1 MLMTAS
7 LLTRM
12 PISVREWR
20 MRLTDLCHRSA
31 MAEAQDEGTM
41 LRMGY
46 HLLSRLPD
54 KDSLLADHLPP
65 EARFDTWLAAGT
77 HDSAALALIPETG
90 SFLLSRNGDGTCLA
104 SVMLPGLDEEMT
116 SEGTTPALA
125 LVSWPRR
132 WPRWMCMGRLA
143 MRRPPTRSM
152 WRARNCGVPPRALPC
167 TEPSRPD
174 PTQADSTKRRMIHP
188 PLCR

>member
-12 PISVREWR
+12 PITVREWR

-31 MAEAQDEGTM
+31 MAEAQDEGAM

-54 KDSLLADHLPP
+54 NDSLLADHLPP
-65 EARFDTWLAAGT
+65 QARFDTWLAAGT

-125 LVSWPRR
+125 LVSA
-132 WPRWMCMGRLA
+132 LA
-143 MRRPPTRSM
+143 AALATVDVQGQAADAEAAHTPDVAREEL
-152 WRARNCGVPPRALPC
+152 WRAPSGIAL
-167 TEPSRPD
+167 
-174 PTQADSTKRRMIHP
+174 H
-188 PLCR
+188 